1 MTKEQ
6 RKIKELTATNEQ
18 LQNEKERLKRDLDE
32 AISSKNYW
40 SNEHSKIQKELNELH
55 DTFDLLGVPRK
66 KQTKDYAPDL
76 SLSNRMTLY
85 VAGVKA
91 RITDE
96 DMVF

>member
-6 RKIKELTATNEQ
+6 RKIKDLTAANEQ
-18 LQNEKERLKRDLDE
+18 LKKDLDE
-32 AISSKNYW
+32 AKSSKDYW
-40 SNEHSKIQKELNELH
+40 CKEHTKIQHELNELH

-91 RITDE
+91 KTTDNE
-96 DMVF
+96 PVF

>member
-6 RKIKELTATNEQ
+6 RKIKELTAANEQ
-18 LQNEKERLKRDLDE
+18 LQKDLAE
-32 AISSKNYW
+32 AKSSKDYW
-40 SNEHSKIQKELNELH
+40 NKEFSNTKREMDELH

-91 RITDE
+91 NTINSD
-96 DMVF
+96 VNF

>member
-6 RKIKELTATNEQ
+6 RKIKELTAANEQ
-18 LQNEKERLKRDLDE
+18 LQ
-32 AISSKNYW
+32 
-40 SNEHSKIQKELNELH
+40 KELNEAKSSKDYWCKEHSNIKHELDELH

-91 RITDE
+91 KTIDAE
-96 DMVF
+96 INF

>member
-6 RKIKELTATNEQ
+6 RKIKELTVANEQ
-18 LQNEKERLKRDLDE
+18 LQKDLAE
-32 AISSKNYW
+32 TTSSKKYW
-40 SNEHSKIQKELNELH
+40 CDEHSKIQKELNELH

-85 VAGVKA
+85 VAGVKSKSSDDD
-91 RITDE
+91 IN
-96 DMVF
+96 F

>member
-6 RKIKELTATNEQ
+6 RKIKELTAANEQ
-18 LQNEKERLKRDLDE
+18 LTKDLAE
-32 AISSKNYW
+32 AKSSKTYW
-40 SNEHSKIQKELNELH
+40 ADEHNKIQRELNELH

-91 RITDE
+91 KTID
-96 DMVF
+96 DVDF

>member
-6 RKIKELTATNEQ
+6 RKIKELTVANEQ
-18 LQNEKERLKRDLDE
+18 LQKDLAE
-32 AISSKNYW
+32 AKSSKDYW
-40 SNEHSKIQKELNELH
+40 CKEHTNIKRELDELH

-66 KQTKDYAPDL
+66 KPSKDYSPDL
-76 SLSNRMTLY
+76 TLSNRMTLY

-91 RITDE
+91 KTIDD

>member
-6 RKIKELTATNEQ
+6 RKIKELTTANEQ
-18 LQNEKERLKRDLDE
+18 LQKDLAE
-32 AISSKNYW
+32 AKSSKDYW
-40 SNEHSKIQKELNELH
+40 SKEYSDIKREMDELH

-66 KQTKDYAPDL
+66 KQTKDYAPDF

-91 RITDE
+91 NTINNDTN
-96 DMVF
+96 F

>member
-6 RKIKELTATNEQ
+6 RRIKELTIANEQ
-18 LQNEKERLKRDLDE
+18 LQKDLAE
-32 AISSKNYW
+32 AKSSKDYW
-40 SNEHSKIQKELNELH
+40 CNEHSKIQKELNELH

-91 RITDE
+91 KTIND
-96 DMVF
+96 DVDF

>member
-6 RKIKELTATNEQ
+6 KKIKDLTAANEQ
-18 LQNEKERLKRDLDE
+18 LQKDLAE
-32 AISSKNYW
+32 AKSSKDYW
-40 SNEHSKIQKELNELH
+40 CKEHSNIKREMDELH

-91 RITDE
+91 KTTND
-96 DMVF
+96 DLTF

>member
-6 RKIKELTATNEQ
+6 RKIKDLTAANEQ
-18 LQNEKERLKRDLDE
+18 LQKDLDE
-32 AISSKNYW
+32 AKSSKDYW
-40 SNEHSKIQKELNELH
+40 CKEHTKIQHELNELH

-91 RITDE
+91 KTTDNE
-96 DMVF
+96 PVF